1 MAEDYK
7 QTAFATIRRMKV
19 ADETV
24 GWIALATSRSVVLR
38 ASVIALIVGSILVII
53 NHGDAIVRG
62 DLSAGRLLR
71 IALTMGVPY
80 CVSTYSSVSAL
91 RDAARPHPSKHVV

>member
-1 MAEDYK
+1 MIGH
-7 QTAFATIRRMKV
+7 QN
-19 ADETV
+19 
-24 GWIALATSRSVVLR
+24 GWIGLATSRSVVQR
-38 ASVIALIVGSILVII
+38 ATVVALVVGSILVII

-71 IALTMGVPY
+71 IALTIAVPY

-91 RDAARPHPSKHVV
+91 RDSARPQPGKHIV

>member
-7 QTAFATIRRMKV
+7 QTGFATIRRMKV
-19 ADETV
+19 ADETA
-24 GWIALATSRSVVLR
+24 GWMALATSRSVVQR
-38 ASVIALIVGSILVII
+38 AAGVALIVGSILVII

-62 DLSAGRLLR
+62 DVSAGRLLR
-71 IALTMGVPY
+71 IVLTVVVPY

-91 RDAARPHPSKHVV
+91 RGSARQQQGDSV

>member
-1 MAEDYK
+1 MIVHQD
-7 QTAFATIRRMKV
+7 
-19 ADETV
+19 
-24 GWIALATSRSVVLR
+24 GWMALATSRSVVQR
-38 ASVIALIVGSILVII
+38 ATVVALVVGSILVII

-71 IALTMGVPY
+71 IALTISVPY

-91 RDAARPHPSKHVV
+91 RDAARRQPGKHIV

>member
-1 MAEDYK
+1 MIVHQD
-7 QTAFATIRRMKV
+7 
-19 ADETV
+19 
-24 GWIALATSRSVVLR
+24 GWIALATSRSVVQR
-38 ASVIALIVGSILVII
+38 ATVVALVVGSILVII

-71 IALTMGVPY
+71 IALTIAVPY

-91 RDAARPHPSKHVV
+91 RDAAGRQPGKHVV